1 MRLVCVRLEGSD
13 LSKGS
18 VFSSFAAEKYALEEK
33 SRGDLKGHNCWFE
46 NMVYNHHAGNIWLE
60 HFRNISSQTFHFI
73 FPQFFLVV
81 SSRHAGDSSE
91 KASSC
96 YISI

>member
-33 SRGDLKGHNCWFE
+33 SRGDLKGHNFWFE
-46 NMVYNHHAGNIWLE
+46 NMV
-60 HFRNISSQTFHFI
+60 
-73 FPQFFLVV
+73 
-81 SSRHAGDSSE
+81 
-91 KASSC
+91 
-96 YISI
+96 